1 VVAVLGA
8 GLGIFTAVN
17 NTSVMTA
24 VSSDQRGFASG
35 LVETTRQL
43 GHSLGVSISSGVLQ
57 TTLAAAAIP
66 ELGYRDGFSEAASS
80 MALVA
85 GIGVLVVLLPVL
97 RNRALPQ
104 PAPGPRFRP
113 TE

>member
-1 VVAVLGA
+1 
-8 GLGIFTAVN
+8 
-17 NTSVMTA
+17 MTA

-43 GHSLGVSISSGVLQ
+43 GHSLGVSVSSGVLQ
-57 TTLAAAAIP
+57 ATLAAAAVP

-85 GIGVLVVLLPVL
+85 SIGVLVVLFPVL
-97 RNRALPQ
+97 KNRVLPQ
-104 PAPGPRFRP
+104 PALGQRFHP